1 VLHDCLLHSQRR
13 ITRAHRM
20 ILMRD
25 RRPEQ
30 RHDAVAHDLVDGPLV
45 AMDRFHHVLKHGVEN
60 LARFF
65 RITIG
70 EQLHGALKVGEAR

>member
-1 VLHDCLLHSQRR
+1 
-13 ITRAHRM
+13 M